1 MGIGMGM
8 GMGRQRSKAKK
19 IQKRKKVKTVRKA
32 TSSPTRDGGDEFDL
46 VSLLKWGAGVVS
58 FGDKG
63 LVQRGS
69 EGRRDAIKLNGR
81 GQGAVGRQGV
91 GFSVDQNVNR
101 HGKELIKKVQHAVVK
116 PARAARLRQEHF
128 KSKGFGERKTLRV
141 HPLKRTVKHGR
152 SDQKAMSIQAIEFHD
167 TRAAQVHAG

>member
-19 IQKRKKVKTVRKA
+19 IKKKVKTVPKA

-46 VSLLKWGAGVVS
+46 VSLLKWGAGVES

-69 EGRRDAIKLNGR
+69 EGWRDAIKFNGR

-101 HGKELIKKVQHAVVK
+101 HGKELKKSS
-116 PARAARLRQEHF
+116 ARGCQTC
-128 KSKGFGERKTLRV
+128 KGSPT
-141 HPLKRTVKHGR
+141 
-152 SDQKAMSIQAIEFHD
+152 
-167 TRAAQVHAG
+167 

>member
-1 MGIGMGM
+1 MFMGIGM

-19 IQKRKKVKTVRKA
+19 IKKKVKTVPKA
-32 TSSPTRDGGDEFDL
+32 TSSPTRDGGDEFDV
-46 VSLLKWGAGVVS
+46 VSPLKRGAGVVS

-101 HGKELIKKVQHAVVK
+101 HGKEFKKRS
-116 PARAARLRQEHF
+116 ARGRRTCKGTPSRQEHF
-128 KSKGFGERKTLRV
+128 KTKGL
-141 HPLKRTVKHGR
+141 
-152 SDQKAMSIQAIEFHD
+152 
-167 TRAAQVHAG
+167 